1 MSSFFFRSQTQSYY
15 CSIKLANGKRKQIQL
30 SPDRHRA
37 MEIFE
42 QFYAEG
48 RKDEE
53 SRHERLSKLNVGGQS
68 RADKPPQRTTPSSQK
83 SARPKPPKRKP
94 ENVRGR
100 GCSFERI
107 LLLCEL
113 LAPLRNGAT
122 AEELTDD
129 AADCLGRSYHERTIR
144 RDLEFLHERGILETS
159 DHRRY
164 RWNGLNPRSVIL
176 ERMAVAVAG

>member
-1 MSSFFFRSQTQSYY
+1 MRKPFFRKARSSWYYNAKQPNGRYRQVELSKDRDEAFTIWRKFYQS
-15 CSIKLANGKRKQIQL
+15 AEAAEREE
-30 SPDRHRA
+30 RHRD
-37 MEIFE
+37 IDDIVVV
-42 QFYAEG
+42 
-48 RKDEE
+48 RKA
-53 SRHERLSKLNVGGQS
+53 K
-68 RADKPPQRTTPSSQK
+68 TPE
-83 SARPKPPKRKP
+83 RPKASMPAKRKP